1 MTLKELLHVV
11 DDEIVVRVYAE
22 QLVDACNY
30 LDRKVWKIETFMNE
44 LLVYVEH

>member
-22 QLVDACNY
+22 QLVDPCSY
-30 LDRKVWKIETFMNE
+30 LDRKVWKIETFMSE